1 MTTTQERRYRVCE
14 QPVGTGR
21 DLLLDRAVTTVRL
34 AHDRPER
41 LARALRSR
49 GAGPWLHV
57 LDAFEQ
63 DGEVVVVLPAHT
75 GTFSEQLPHLSG
87 DDAEALA
94 TGLQSA
100 LDELAAHGLSVVTL
114 DPARIATTDDGQPV
128 LVPVTG
134 TGSTT
139 AAMAPLLA
147 VLGGVPAADAS
158 TMGDE
163 HRVPAAL
170 DTVPIDAASADTQV
184 IDTRA
189 MRGQVLDLRD
199 GVQPHAARPAPPRPG
214 LPGPALPR
222 PALTRPAVHVPEA
235 AVPVRFP
242 RPGLTEAET
251 GRRPSAGWP
260 RTTAL
265 SLGAASLVLGTGL
278 LLTSQGDD
286 VGDGLRAGQTA
297 SPGSIGDG
305 LVGSNAAAH
314 R

>member
-14 QPVGTGR
+14 QPVGAGR

-75 GTFSEQLPHLSG
+75 GIFSEQLPHLSG

-94 TGLQSA
+94 TDLQSA

-147 VLGGVPAADAS
+147 ALGGVPAADAS
-158 TMGDE
+158 TTSDE

-170 DTVPIDAASADTQV
+170 DTAPIDAASADTQV
-184 IDTRA
+184 MDTWA
-189 MRGQVLDLRD
+189 LRGQAIDLRD
-199 GVQPHAARPAPPRPG
+199 GVQPPAPP
-214 LPGPALPR
+214 PR
-222 PALTRPAVHVPEA
+222 PAQAYRDQPCHDQP
-235 AVPVRFP
+235 
-242 RPGLTEAET
+242 
-251 GRRPSAGWP
+251 
-260 RTTAL
+260 
-265 SLGAASLVLGTGL
+265 
-278 LLTSQGDD
+278 
-286 VGDGLRAGQTA
+286 
-297 SPGSIGDG
+297 
-305 LVGSNAAAH
+305 
-314 R
+314 